1 MNLLRKYWL
10 GLVMAAL
17 AAIAGWMI
25 YVKLH
30 PKTLPPNLIEGVGH
44 IDGDLV
50 RLNAK
55 YPGRLL
61 EVTVDDGVPVKKDQV
76 IARLKSREY
85 EAQKEAIEKEIAA
98 KRKEL
103 AARKTELQI
112 AKTTTPQMLNKAQ
125 DAVRVKVAQIAE
137 LQKNIDAQAD
147 VVAQD
152 RRDLGR
158 MENLY
163 RKRLI
168 QKEALEKSRLKY
180 RVDRH
185 RLEALRKKMAQAKE
199 ALAIARSDLADARA
213 AQRRIEALREGI
225 DALIEGIG
233 AIEAKKAEIEAVLD
247 EMTLRSPLN
256 GFTVE
261 KIANA
266 GEVIGAGMPVATLI
280 DPRSLYLKIFV
291 DTLENGKIKLH
302 DKAVIFLDAYPDRP
316 IAAEVV
322 RIAQKAEFTPK
333 EVNVRSDRIQRVY
346 AVHLKPLKVDPLLKL
361 GLPAIGVISIDG
373 KGLPHSLNALP
384 EI

>member
-17 AAIAGWMI
+17 AAVAGWMI
-25 YVKLH
+25 YIKLH
-30 PKTLPPNLIEGVGH
+30 PKILPPNLIEGVGH

-61 EVTVDDGVPVKKDQV
+61 RVDVEDGVPVKKDQV
-76 IARLKSREY
+76 IARLGSREY

-112 AKTTTPQMLNKAQ
+112 AKTTTPQMLKKAE
-125 DAVRVKVAQIAE
+125 DAVRVKGAQIAE

-152 RRDLGR
+152 RRDLQR

-163 RKRLI
+163 KKRLI

-185 RLEALRKKMAQAKE
+185 RLDALRKKMTQAKE
-199 ALAIARSDLADARA
+199 ALAIAQSDLADARA
-213 AQRRIEALREGI
+213 AQRRIEVLQEGI
-225 DALIEGIG
+225 DALIEEVG
-233 AIEAKKAEIEAVLD
+233 AMEAKKAEIEAVLD

-261 KIANA
+261 KIAYA
-266 GEVIGAGMPVATLI
+266 GEVVGAGMPVATLI

-316 IAAEVV
+316 IEAEVV

-373 KGLPHSLNALP
+373 KGLPRSLSELP